1 MQLCRWK
8 RSQRLQDMVTAGGG
22 AVLLLACNNSQI
34 HILRL
39 ADNREAV
46 LQVCS
51 RRERQ
56 QWKGFQSRK
65 FVL

>member
-1 MQLCRWK
+1 M
-8 RSQRLQDMVTAGGG
+8 TAGGG